1 MNLLA
6 AVSLMTRNSAR
17 LSPFSASN
25 AEVSNPATIP
35 ALVLIGAEDVL
46 TPVGQSV
53 EMARLIPDAR
63 LQVLP
68 RGSHGMAIGYSPKTV
83 NAVVAFPDAPGL
95 TGATKHEDD
104 SR

>member
-6 AVSLMTRNSAR
+6 AVRLMTRNSAR

-25 AEVSNPATIP
+25 AAVSNPVTIP
-35 ALVLIGAEDVL
+35 ARVPIGAEDVL

-68 RGSHGMAIGYSPKTV
+68 RGSHGMAIGYTPETM
-83 NAVVAFPDAPGL
+83 NAVVAFLNAP
-95 TGATKHEDD
+95 A
-104 SR
+104 